1 MKIKAGEISG
11 VLDGLN
17 QVADIDIPI
26 KVAYWFA
33 RTAKQLQPEVQAF
46 EQARMKLLKKHG
58 KKDKKGELATDKNDQ
73 VQWNRPEDAEAFSK
87 EFKELAEQ
95 EAEIKMDPISID
107 RLGEID
113 IKPEIIYKLFPL
125 MKDDEEDK
133 KKE

>member
-33 RTAKQLQPEVQAF
+33 RTAKQLQPEAQAF
-46 EQARMKLLKKHG
+46 EEARMKLLTKYG
-58 KKDKKGELATDKNDQ
+58 KKDKKGELVTDKDNQ
-73 VQWNRPEDAEAFSK
+73 VQFVDFKTFSE

-125 MKDDEEDK
+125 MKDDDEDK